1 MAGELVW
8 VGGMSRT
15 LDLGLCLLTRKPV
28 GVGGGGGATPVGF
41 RFIRFFSWG
50 GLSGSVEGGSYA
62 NRPQISLW
70 FFHLPSEQLLGGV
83 GGGGVGKLEEGA
95 EPTELTCI
103 FGFSHL
109 PREPV
114 VASV

>member
-15 LDLGLCLLTRKPV
+15 GSWALSSDQETCW
-28 GVGGGGGATPVGF
+28 GGGEGGGATPVGF

-62 NRPQISLW
+62 NRPQIYLW
-70 FFHLPSEQLLGGV
+70 FFHLPSEQLLGGE
-83 GGGGVGKLEEGA
+83 GGGLESWRREQSQQS
-95 EPTELTCI
+95 LYVSWV
-103 FGFSHL
+103 FSS
-109 PREPV
+109 
-114 VASV
+114 AS